1 MQTFLEF
8 VLRYLVDFPEE
19 VVVTRVQKEKGTLFE
34 LRMRPSDVGKVV
46 GKQGQTIAA
55 IRNVLNAAV
64 PRGGDRVELEIVEPR
79 EGA

>member
-1 MQTFLEF
+1 MQAFLEF

>member
-1 MQTFLEF
+1 MQAFLEY
-8 VLRYLVDFPEE
+8 VLRYLVDYPEE

-55 IRNVLNAAV
+55 IRNIINAALPKGAERIEV
-64 PRGGDRVELEIVEPR
+64 EIVEPV
-79 EGA
+79 